1 MSVRNAGT
9 TIREARL
16 KAGLTL
22 EQMADTICSTQAL
35 CRIEK
40 GRAGV
45 SPSTFHALM
54 DRAGYPC
61 SAFPVFE
68 NWTDYQC
75 FSHFNRAKLYLN
87 AWQLEKAYVEL
98 DKIEELH
105 WNNNKLNYQE
115 WLLLEAKLYFRS
127 YQGNHEYVFK
137 LLSTSL
143 HITKPTIDL
152 FDFRGLLF
160 SITEIELL
168 IYLAQEL
175 LYMNELTTVFS
186 ICTQLETYLNNCSF
200 SDVEKEFLLAELA
213 VVFSKYLLATHDYQ
227 AAVSTADKHRHT
239 MVVNGNN
246 APLLE
251 LNFLTALG
259 YYYTNQDEI
268 AFRMFKDTYY
278 AAHAIKSVYSTVCL
292 NYIRNE
298 LHLFLNDEIMVLDS
312 LGAYFPQKEI
322 IDFSDFTEGIYDL
335 DDTVLTFGRLI
346 QELRI
351 QQNVSQQV
359 LCQGLCSK
367 SKLSKIENGSLQPD
381 VLLAETLLQRL
392 GVSERDFSF
401 WTNSNDQIF
410 FDLKF
415 SLLHSEQ
422 LLSLDCKKLLSRLS
436 QFKSSNNLIKK
447 QYAIFSSALLSKSY
461 NESLEYILAALSL
474 TKICPSTLNIN
485 SQKLSWYEFSMLNNL
500 AYSYRFT
507 NTPFIGNGIFHKL
520 FEYKANNNLEPRF
533 LSETFSITLYK
544 YARFLYSQKRHGELF
559 DIYLNTDIS
568 ILYHQMSTLAGFLFY
583 VCQTNECIAKE
594 KKYLHTILY
603 TCALK
608 NINEKVNDYDIL
620 IHDLMD
626 EFSISIQY

>member
-298 LHLFLNDEIMVLDS
+298 LHLFLNDKIMVLDS
-312 LGAYFPQKEI
+312 LEAYFPQKEI

-392 GVSERDFSF
+392 GVSSREFDFKCDSSHLEF
-401 WTNSNDQIF
+401 LNLFEKLKNSYYYSETEVSHNLMK
-410 FDLKF
+410 LKKSYDSRNKLYEQFCLFAEADIKKGKEKNNLLYSGLCCTF
-415 SLLHSEQ
+415 SNVEH
-422 LLSLDCKKLLSRLS
+422 LSLDNLRLS
-436 QFKSSNNLIKK
+436 WMELTLLNNYSYGHRYTSHPLKGVSLFNQILNYNNSNSLDIILQKQTIGVTLCLMARYYYAMGYHSEIVHLYQDIDISLLFYQFR
-447 QYAIFSSALLSKSY
+447 
-461 NESLEYILAALSL
+461 SLETFYFHLCQSFNHVDNSEKIQAL
-474 TKICPSTLNIN
+474 
-485 SQKLSWYEFSMLNNL
+485 Y
-500 AYSYRFT
+500 Y
-507 NTPFIGNGIFHKL
+507 
-520 FEYKANNNLEPRF
+520 
-533 LSETFSITLYK
+533 
-544 YARFLYSQKRHGELF
+544 
-559 DIYLNTDIS
+559 
-568 ILYHQMSTLAGFLFY
+568 
-583 VCQTNECIAKE
+583 
-594 KKYLHTILY
+594 Y
-603 TCALK
+603 TCALT
-608 NINEKVNDYDIL
+608 NISEHFNDTRL
-620 IHDLMD
+620 
-626 EFSISIQY
+626 FISSMNKDFYINITY